1 MSTAPLSKA
10 ELRRQ
15 VRERLRAVPA
25 EELSAWSQ
33 QIVQRLMARAD
44 LWARPGTVSLF
55 GGLRN
60 EPDLITALLPWLR
73 SRGWKTALFAMEG
86 VELHAYEV
94 TGNHDLERGPLG
106 VWVPVISQCR
116 PISPEE
122 LTLILVPGLAFSTSD
137 GARLGRGGGFY
148 DRFLD
153 LPAVKSARVGLC
165 FEAQVL
171 QEIPREP
178 HDACVPTLITEQKE
192 RSWPPV

>member
-1 MSTAPLSKA
+1 MSTLPLNKA
-10 ELRRQ
+10 DLRRQ

-25 EELSAWSQ
+25 EELAGWSQ
-33 QIVQRLMARAD
+33 QIVQRLMARRD

-60 EPDLITALLPWLR
+60 EPDLITTLLPWLR
-73 SRGWKTALFAMEG
+73 THGWKTALFAMEG
-86 VELHAYEV
+86 VELHAHEV
-94 TGNHDLERGPLG
+94 TGDHDLERGPLG
-106 VWVPVISQCR
+106 VWVPVLSQCR
-116 PISPEE
+116 PIPPEE
-122 LTLILVPGLAFSTSD
+122 LTLILVPGLAFSHSD

-153 LPAVKSARVGLC
+153 LPSVNAALVGLC

-178 HDACVPTLITEQKE
+178 HDACVPALITEQTE

>member
-1 MSTAPLSKA
+1 MSTAPLTKA
-10 ELRRQ
+10 DLRRQ

-33 QIVQRLMARAD
+33 QIVHRLMARED
-44 LWARPGTVSLF
+44 LWTCPGTVTLF

-60 EPDLITALLPWLR
+60 EPDLITTLLPWLR
-73 SRGWKTALFAMEG
+73 TRGWKTALFAMEG

-94 TGNHDLERGPLG
+94 TGDHDLERGSLG

-116 PISPEE
+116 PIPPEE
-122 LTLILVPGLAFSTSD
+122 LTLILVPGLAFSHTD

-153 LPAVKSARVGLC
+153 LPSVKAARVGLC

-192 RSWPPV
+192 RSWPSL